1 MKRPLCLLAL
11 MITALIYLYLELFVS
26 DDLYDHSDTGDG
38 EFLQIEG
45 FVDSKEY
52 RVDYLGEISPV
63 IYIIPCKKD
72 DLGKNKYIQCY
83 MSNEDYVEPAI
94 GQLVRVAGIKKTF
107 EPGRNPGEFDS
118 RLYYSTLKIAYRIT
132 KAQIKGMG
140 GEIDIF
146 REGLYRIKYR
156 LESVLDS
163 CLSNEDSAVMKGVI
177 LGDKAFMDE
186 DTKRLYKNAG
196 IIHIMAVSGLHISI
210 LGMGLHKIFRKIRIP
225 LIPASV
231 LPIAFMYIYGQMCGM
246 SASSVRAIV
255 MFGIRLLAPVLGRTY
270 DLLSALSLAEIML
283 LIEQPLYLYNSGF
296 LFSFGAILGVTIVAP
311 GIKLKFFSD
320 VLVRMGLLPEN
331 EKSGT
336 GSYKMKFADEKVTER
351 ELVCE
356 HVLNAFRSGIGIALA
371 TLPVYSMYYYTYP
384 IHSLFLNLIVIPIVG
399 ILMIIGIITMSFG
412 AVLVFWGAGDI
423 HLLGLPVRMILLFYR
438 FLCSSTVI
446 TRRMTWYMGYSGRLR
461 VLGYI
466 VIISL
471 FIIASYQNKRY
482 CKLLIGAAIITLTF
496 HIGPQLN
503 ISMIDVG
510 QGDGIV
516 ISSGGRNVLIDGGST
531 SKKNVGK
538 YQIIPF
544 LKYKGIGS
552 LDAIVLTHEDE
563 DHLSGIMDILDD
575 MEKGGIYVKEL
586 ILPEVDEKCRG
597 ENYRGLEDRAEGL
610 KIPVFYINTG
620 ERFRIGKTEFLCIN
634 PELNM
639 KVEGA
644 NAYSTVLFMKYGN
657 FTALLTGDCEQE
669 GQDNIKRVIHN
680 NPDIFNNID
689 LLKVAHHGSKYTT
702 DTEFLEMIKPRI
714 ALISCGEDNRY
725 GHPHSEVLERLADIG
740 TIIYRTDLSGEIE
753 VNVLDGGERL
763 KISEFIKYED
773 ARNRH

>member
-1 MKRPLCLLAL
+1 MKRPLCLIAL
-11 MITALIYLYLELFVS
+11 IITALIYLYLELFVS
-26 DDLYDHSDTGDG
+26 DDLYDHSDAGDG
-38 EFLQIEG
+38 NFLQIEG
-45 FVDSKEY
+45 YVDRKEY
-52 RVDYLGEISPV
+52 RVDYLGEVSPV
-63 IYIIPCKKD
+63 IYIIPCKRNN
-72 DLGKNKYIQCY
+72 LGKNKYIQCY
-83 MSNEDYVEPAI
+83 MSNEDYIEPAI
-94 GQLVRVAGIKKTF
+94 GQLVKVAGRKKSF
-107 EPGRNPGEFDS
+107 ESGRNPGEFDS

-132 KAQIKGMG
+132 KARIEGVG
-140 GEIDIF
+140 GNKDIF
-146 REGLYRIKYR
+146 QEGLYRIKYR
-156 LESVLDS
+156 LESVLDR
-163 CLSNEDSAVMKGVI
+163 CLSNEDAAVMKGVI

-186 DTKRLYKNAG
+186 DTKRLYKDAG

-210 LGMGLHKIFRKIRIP
+210 LGMGLYKLLRKIRFPI
-225 LIPASV
+225 IPASV

-246 SASSVRAIV
+246 SASSIRAIV

-356 HVLNAFRSGIGIALA
+356 HVLNAFRSGIGIAIA
-371 TLPVYSMYYYTYP
+371 TLPVYCMYYYTYP
-384 IHSLFLNLIVIPIVG
+384 IHSLFLNLIVIPVVG

-412 AVLVFWGAGDI
+412 AVLIFFGAGDI

-446 TRRMTWYMGYSGRLR
+446 TRRMTWYMGHSGGLR
-461 VLGYI
+461 VLVYI
-466 VIISL
+466 VVIGL
-471 FIIASYQNKRY
+471 FVYTSFQNKRY
-482 CKLLIGAAIITLTF
+482 CKLLIGAAIIILTF

-516 ISSGGRNVLIDGGST
+516 ISSGNSNVLIDGGST

-575 MEKGGIYVKEL
+575 MEKGGIYVKKL
-586 ILPEVDEKCRG
+586 ILPEVNETCRG
-597 ENYRGLEDRAEGL
+597 DNYHRLENRAEEL

-644 NAYSTVLFMKYGN
+644 NAYSTVLFMKHGN

-725 GHPHSEVLERLADIG
+725 GHPHSEVLERLTDIG
-740 TIIYRTDLSGEIE
+740 TIIYRTDISGEIE
-753 VNVLDGGERL
+753 VNVIDGGERL

>member
-1 MKRPLCLLAL
+1 MKRPLCLIAL
-11 MITALIYLYLELFVS
+11 IITALIYLYLELFVS
-26 DDLYDHSDTGDG
+26 DDLYDHSDAGDG
-38 EFLQIEG
+38 NFLQIEG
-45 FVDSKEY
+45 YVDRKEY
-52 RVDYLGEISPV
+52 RVDYLGEVSPV
-63 IYIIPCKKD
+63 IYIIPCNRNN
-72 DLGKNKYIQCY
+72 LGKNKYIQCY
-83 MSNEDYVEPAI
+83 MSNEDYIEPAI
-94 GQLVRVAGIKKTF
+94 GQLVKVAGRKKSF

-132 KAQIKGMG
+132 KARIEGVG
-140 GEIDIF
+140 GNKDIF
-146 REGLYRIKYR
+146 QEGLYRIKYR
-156 LESVLDS
+156 LESVLDR
-163 CLSNEDSAVMKGVI
+163 CLSNEDAAVMKGVI

-186 DTKRLYKNAG
+186 DTKRLYKDAG

-210 LGMGLHKIFRKIRIP
+210 LGMGLYKLLRKIRFPIV
-225 LIPASV
+225 PASV

-311 GIKLKFFSD
+311 GIKLKIFSD

-331 EKSGT
+331 ENSGT

-371 TLPVYSMYYYTYP
+371 TLPVYCMYYYTYP
-384 IHSLFLNLIVIPIVG
+384 IHSLFLNLIVIPVVG

-412 AVLVFWGAGDI
+412 AVLVFLGAGDI

-446 TRRMTWYMGYSGRLR
+446 TRRMTWYMGHSGGLR
-461 VLGYI
+461 VLVYI
-466 VIISL
+466 VVIGL
-471 FIIASYQNKRY
+471 FVYASFQNKRY
-482 CKLLIGAAIITLTF
+482 CKLLIGAAIIILTF

-516 ISSGGRNVLIDGGST
+516 ISSGNSNVLIDGGST

-575 MEKGGIYVKEL
+575 MEKGGIYVKKL
-586 ILPEVDEKCRG
+586 ILPEVNETCRG
-597 ENYRGLEDRAEGL
+597 DNYHRLENRAEEL

-644 NAYSTVLFMKYGN
+644 NAYSTVLFMKHGD

-680 NPDIFNNID
+680 NPDIFYNID

-725 GHPHSEVLERLADIG
+725 GHPHSEVLERLTDIG
-740 TIIYRTDLSGEIE
+740 TIIYRTDISGEIE
-753 VNVLDGGERL
+753 VNVIDGGERL